1 MTVVLESR
9 NDITL
14 EAARRVA
21 WRREP
26 VRLGDGAVRR
36 IAACRASFLAL
47 IDNDPSV
54 TIYGVTTG
62 YGQHARI
69 KLTADERKAHA
80 RRPPLPAAASFG
92 APLPERV
99 TRAIVL
105 ARLANFV
112 EGHAAVTPALALRV
126 AAMLDGGPLPG
137 VPWQGQGGAGEI
149 LSLSHLFGPLAE
161 GFPLAEKESLA
172 LINGSPGAA
181 GLITDAALAA
191 RRRLDIALP
200 VFALAVE
207 AIRAPLEHYAP
218 ELDELWGDEHEA
230 AALQGLR
237 RYLAES
243 GAEAGATSGA
253 ERRPYQAPVSFR
265 ILPRALGQAF
275 RAVAEAERAATVS
288 LRSVSDN
295 PVYFPP
301 DERNPWG
308 RVYSTGGYHNAMATP
323 ALDGLAH
330 AWAELCLLA
339 DRQATKLL
347 DGRYS
352 LLPDQLRTDEAET
365 YFGCLPMA
373 LVGYYEQARHAAQ
386 RTFTPASESGGF
398 GQNDV
403 APPTFL
409 AWAKERE
416 AGDLLLAALATL
428 AVVASQA
435 FHVTGR
441 EAAPALAPWLDE
453 VRRLAPPPTAMVRPG
468 PMIEPLARHFAAR
481 VLDGA

>member
-1 MTVVLESR
+1 M
-9 NDITL
+9 
-14 EAARRVA
+14 
-21 WRREP
+21 
-26 VRLGDGAVRR
+26 
-36 IAACRASFLAL
+36 SFLAL
-47 IDNDPSV
+47 IDNDPEI
-54 TIYGVTTG
+54 TIYGVTSG

-69 KLTADERKAHA
+69 RLDPAQRKAHA
-80 RRPPLPAAASFG
+80 RRPPLAAAASFG
-92 APLPERV
+92 AVLPERV

-112 EGHAAVTPALALRV
+112 EGHAAVTPELARRV
-126 AAMLDGGPLPG
+126 AAMLDGGPLPE

-149 LSLSHLFGPLAE
+149 LSLSYLFSPLAE
-161 GFPLAEKESLA
+161 DFDLAEKESLA
-172 LINGSPGAA
+172 LVNGSPAAA
-181 GLITDAALAA
+181 GLVADAALAA
-191 RRRLDIALP
+191 RRRLDLALP

-218 ELDELWGDEHEA
+218 ELDGLWGDENEA

-237 RYLAES
+237 RHLV
-243 GAEAGATSGA
+243 AEADGAG
-253 ERRPYQAPVSFR
+253 RRPYQAPVSFR
-265 ILPRALGQAF
+265 ILPRTLGQAF

-295 PVYFPP
+295 PVYLPP
-301 DERNPWG
+301 DERHPWG

-330 AWAELCLLA
+330 AWAELCLVA

-347 DGRYS
+347 DGHTS
-352 LLPDQLRTDEAET
+352 LLPDQLRTDDVGT

-373 LVGYYEQARHAAQ
+373 LVGYYEQARHAAA

-398 GQNDV
+398 GQNDM

-409 AWAKERE
+409 AWAKETE
-416 AGDLLLAALATL
+416 AGELLVAALATL

-441 EAAPALAPWLDE
+441 AAPPALAPLLDE
-453 VRRLAPPPTAMVRPG
+453 VRRFAPPPAVMLRPG
-468 PMIEPLARHFAAR
+468 PLVEPLARHFAAR
-481 VLDGA
+481 VFDGA

>member
-1 MTVVLESR
+1 MTVILETR
-9 NDITL
+9 HDITL
-14 EAARRVA
+14 ETVRRVA

-26 VRLGDGAVRR
+26 VRLGDGALRR
-36 IAACRASFLAL
+36 ISACRASFLAL
-47 IDNDPSV
+47 IEANPDI
-54 TIYGVTTG
+54 TIYGVTSG

-69 KLTADERKAHA
+69 RFSPQEREAHA
-80 RRPPLPAAASFG
+80 RRPPHAAAASFG
-92 APLPERV
+92 ARLPERV
-99 TRAIVL
+99 SRAIVL

-112 EGHAAVTPALALRV
+112 GGHAAVTPELAQSV
-126 AAMLDGGPLPG
+126 AAMLDGGPLPA

-149 LSLSHLFGPLAE
+149 LSLSYLFGPLAE
-161 GFPLAEKESLA
+161 GFPLGLKESLA
-172 LINGSPGAA
+172 LVNGSPAA
-181 GLITDAALAA
+181 AALVADAALAA
-191 RRRLDIALP
+191 RRRLELALP

-207 AIRAPLEHYAP
+207 AIQAPLEHYAP

-237 RYLAES
+237 AHLAGQ
-243 GAEAGATSGA
+243 GAA
-253 ERRPYQAPVSFR
+253 RRPYQAPVSFR
-265 ILPRALGQAF
+265 ILPRALGQTF
-275 RAVAEAERAATVS
+275 RAVAEAERAASVS

-295 PVYFPP
+295 PVYIPP
-301 DERNPWG
+301 DERSPHG

-347 DGRYS
+347 DGHTS
-352 LLPDQLRTDEAET
+352 LLPDQLRTDDADT

-386 RTFTPASESGGF
+386 RTFTPASESGGY

-409 AWAKERE
+409 AWAKESE
-416 AGDLLLAALATL
+416 AGDLLIAGLATL

-435 FHVTGR
+435 LHVTGR
-441 EAAPALAPWLDE
+441 SAPPLLAPLLDE
-453 VRRLAPPPTAMVRPG
+453 VRRLAPPPDRMIQPG
-468 PMIEPLARHFAAR
+468 PFVEPLARHIAAR
-481 VLDGA
+481 VRDDA